1 MRYVVTAGEIYGRL
15 TVLSQTRKVM
25 PGGTIRRA
33 AECRC
38 DCGTVTTVEI
48 RDLKRGITRSCGC
61 LSREKSAERGRAR
74 VRHIIRPG
82 DRFGRLTVIREVHTY
97 TQDGRAGL
105 ALALGEAGDDERGRR
120 QVRRSGRGR
129 ATFADLAFPSP
140 VFDLRPEV
148 TVSTP
153 PF

>member
-15 TVLSQTRKVM
+15 TILSQTRKVM

-74 VRHIIRPG
+74 VRHIMRPG
-82 DRFGRLTVIREVHTY
+82 DQT
-97 TQDGRAGL
+97 
-105 ALALGEAGDDERGRR
+105 
-120 QVRRSGRGR
+120 SGSR
-129 ATFADLAFPSP
+129 
-140 VFDLRPEV
+140 
-148 TVSTP
+148 
-153 PF
+153 